1 MNANALDRAEA
12 LSALATIRGTCSAP
26 SRSDPHAY
34 IAVIRYVT
42 KRWESPPAL
51 GDLTAET
58 HYTAVRAEIVAEA
71 WALCQALEAAARR
84 HDAAAFKDL
93 HGKLDALRARCVR
106 TVEEIDAEPF
116 MADLEEGDTGGV
128 REEIVLDLTRLAQVI
143 DVCLAEAGDR
153 HAMGRL
159 AEAAETCGALRA
171 VGFLR
176 FSVGA
181 RSLLARWG
189 EIGTCLPGSPPLCVV
204 QRALDLGAEILG
216 TRQGAAVRP
225 RPTHAEMIEDDR
237 AGLVLGE
244 EPDPEPEPEPEPQA
258 PGVVLIHRLGGGA
271 RGTSNR
277 EVQAEYKD
285 VVGRAFPLYA
295 FPQDRRALV
304 EEAAAEAPYARR
316 FFEELVALQDGR
328 EHWALPSFLVI
339 GGPGGGKTT
348 AIDGIFRRCGLHVE
362 RVACDTSSDAA
373 AAGTPRR
380 WSSGEINLPLRAS
393 LLSGYANPVVLWD
406 EISRAGGHTRGSG
419 GTLRDALTTLLEPA
433 NSSRYRDP
441 YLEADVDISHVIHA
455 ATANSTDGI
464 APQVLDRLRV
474 LRFPLPG
481 PEHMPVLARRMALDI
496 VRRQGLPDDHGELD
510 RSDLRSLAEHWQGG
524 SLRALR
530 RFVEVA
536 VRFRLTGPYESA
548 TSLRRPPC
556 RRRHPAWTMSRTA
569 SARLRA
575 SAAPPSS

>member
-1 MNANALDRAEA
+1 MTDALDRAEA
-12 LSALATIRGTCSAP
+12 LSALAIIRGSCSAP
-26 SRSDPHAY
+26 TRSDPHAY

-42 KRWESPPAL
+42 KRWESPPAR
-51 GDLTAET
+51 GDLTAEM
-58 HYTAVRAEIVAEA
+58 HYTAVRAEIVTEA

-84 HDAAAFKDL
+84 RDAAAFKDL

-116 MADLEEGDTGGV
+116 MVDLEEGGTDV

-143 DVCLAEAGDR
+143 DVCLAEVGDGE
-153 HAMGRL
+153 AMERL
-159 AEAAETCGALRA
+159 AKAAETCGALRA
-171 VGFLR
+171 VGFLL

-181 RSLLARWG
+181 RALLARWG
-189 EIGTCLPGSPPLCVV
+189 EIGTYRLGSPPLCVI

-216 TRQGAAVRP
+216 TRQGAVRP
-225 RPTHAEMIEDDR
+225 RPTHAEMINDDR
-237 AGLVLGE
+237 PRPVSYD
-244 EPDPEPEPEPEPQA
+244 DPAPEPEPQA
-258 PGVVLIHRLGGGA
+258 PGVVLIPRLGGGA

-277 EVQAEYKD
+277 EVQAEYRD
-285 VVGRAFPLYA
+285 VVGQAFRLYP

-304 EEAAAEAPYARR
+304 EEAAAEAPHARC
-316 FFEELVALQDGR
+316 FFEYLVALQDAR
-328 EHWALPSFLVI
+328 EHWALPPFVAI
-339 GGPGGGKTT
+339 GDPGGGKTT
-348 AIDGIFRRCGLHVE
+348 ALDGFFRRCGLHVE

-419 GTLRDALTTLLEPA
+419 GTLRDALTSLLEPA
-433 NSSRYRDP
+433 NSCRYRDP
-441 YLEADVDISHVIHA
+441 LLEADVDISHVIHA
-455 ATANSTDGI
+455 ATANGTDGI

-481 PEHMPVLARRMALDI
+481 QQHLPVLARRMALDI

-510 RSDLRSLAEHWQGG
+510 RSDLRALAENWPGG

-530 RFVEVA
+530 RLVEVA
-536 VRFRLTGPYESA
+536 VRVRLTAPYE
-548 TSLRRPPC
+548 T
-556 RRRHPAWTMSRTA
+556 RH
-569 SARLRA
+569 
-575 SAAPPSS
+575 

>member
-1 MNANALDRAEA
+1 MTDALDRAEA
-12 LSALATIRGTCSAP
+12 WSALAIIRGSCSAP
-26 SRSDPHAY
+26 TRSHRHPY
-34 IAVIRYVT
+34 VPFIRYVT

-51 GDLTAET
+51 GDLAEDAP
-58 HYTAVRAEIVAEA
+58 HYSAIRAEIVTEA

-84 HDAAAFKDL
+84 RDAAAFNDL

-106 TVEEIDAEPF
+106 TVEEIDAETF
-116 MADLEEGDTGGV
+116 MVDLEGGSDT

-143 DVCLAEAGDR
+143 DVCLAEGGDGE
-153 HAMGRL
+153 AMERL
-159 AEAAETCGALRA
+159 AKAAETCGALRA

-189 EIGTCLPGSPPLCVV
+189 EIGTCRPGSPPLCVV

-225 RPTHAEMIEDDR
+225 RPTHAEMIGDDR
-237 AGLVLGE
+237 PGPVSYD
-244 EPDPEPEPEPEPQA
+244 DPAPEPEPQA
-258 PGVVLIHRLGGGA
+258 PGVVLIHRIGGGV
-271 RGTSNR
+271 RGMSNR
-277 EVQAEYKD
+277 EVQNEYKD
-285 VVGRAFPLYA
+285 VVGKVFPLYT

-304 EEAAAEAPYARR
+304 EEAAAEAPHARR
-316 FFEELVALQDGR
+316 FFEELVALQDTR
-328 EHWALPSFLVI
+328 EHWALPPFVAI
-339 GGPGGGKTT
+339 GDPGGGKTT
-348 AIDGIFRRCGLHVE
+348 AIDGFFRQCGLHVE

-433 NSSRYRDP
+433 NSCRYRDP
-441 YLEADVDISHVIHA
+441 YLEADVDISPVIHA
-455 ATANSTDGI
+455 ATANGTDGI
-464 APQVLDRLRV
+464 ASQVLDRLRV

-481 PEHMPVLARRMALDI
+481 PQHMPVLARRMALDI

-510 RSDLRSLAEHWQGG
+510 RSDLRSLSEHWQGG

-536 VRFRLTGPYESA
+536 VRVRLTGPYE
-548 TSLRRPPC
+548 T
-556 RRRHPAWTMSRTA
+556 RH
-569 SARLRA
+569 
-575 SAAPPSS
+575 